1 VPVALSPKT
10 RLVRVRLLSKLTV
23 RSAVMLVVKLAVDPG
38 PSAMVLLTQFELV
51 LQRPSVLT
59 FHVPSSA
66 WSAGASRMKQ
76 AAIEAEIR
84 LDRLFTD

>member
-1 VPVALSPKT
+1 MS
-10 RLVRVRLLSKLTV
+10 
-23 RSAVMLVVKLAVDPG
+23 VVKLAVDPE
-38 PSAMVLLTQFELV
+38 PSAMVLLNQFVLR

-59 FHVPSSA
+59 FHVPSAA

-76 AAIEAEIR
+76 AAIEDGDR